1 MKLLVALGLAF
12 TFEIITSKC
21 IKLFIVHFFGKN
33 IDNDNYILIRKMVHD
48 IFFFRYCCWFSYCT
62 YCNSFR

>member
-1 MKLLVALGLAF
+1 MKWLVALGLAF

-21 IKLFIVHFFGKN
+21 IKLFIVHFFGRN

-48 IFFFRYCCWFSYCT
+48 IFFQVLLLV
-62 YCNSFR
+62 